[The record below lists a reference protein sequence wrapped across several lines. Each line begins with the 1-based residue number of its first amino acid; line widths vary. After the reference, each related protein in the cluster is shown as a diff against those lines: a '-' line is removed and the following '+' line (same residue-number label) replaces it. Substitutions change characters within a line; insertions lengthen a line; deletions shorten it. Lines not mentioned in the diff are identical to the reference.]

1 MASIVNLMIEL
12 LEIIFFFVAGLA
24 FLVTIIFFYGFSV
37 HLRKKKKRKQKQ
49 NYL

>member
-1 MASIVNLMIEL
+1 MESIAHLMLKL

-24 FLVTIIFFYGFSV
+24 FIVTFIFFYGFTI
-37 HLRKKKKRKQKQ
+37 HLRKKRKRKQKQ